1 MKRYDYNLELGDQ
14 LKALRKETG
23 MTQEH
28 VAELMD
34 VQPRTIL
41 EWERGV
47 QCRRVQDF
55 HKLLDIYDVSDQ
67 VRIDLV
73 MIAYG
78 RR

>member
-1 MKRYDYNLELGDQ
+1 MKCYDYNFELGDQ

-23 MTQEH
+23 MTQEQ

-41 EWERGV
+41 DWERGI
-47 QCRRVQDF
+47 QCRRVRDF
-55 HKLLDIYDVSDQ
+55 HRLLDLYGVSDAA
-67 VRIDLV
+67 RIDLV
-73 MIAYG
+73 QIAYG

>member
-1 MKRYDYNLELGDQ
+1 MKCYDYNFELGDQ

-23 MTQEH
+23 MTQEQ

-41 EWERGV
+41 DWERGI
-47 QCRRVQDF
+47 QCRRVRDF
-55 HKLLDIYDVSDQ
+55 QRLLDIYGVSDAA
-67 VRIDLV
+67 RIDLV
-73 MIAYG
+73 QIAYG

>member
-1 MKRYDYNLELGDQ
+1 MKRYDYNFELGDQ

-23 MTQEH
+23 MTQEQ
-28 VAELMD
+28 VAERLD

-41 EWERGV
+41 DWERGV
-47 QCRRVQDF
+47 QCRKVSDF

>member
-1 MKRYDYNLELGDQ
+1 MRRYDYNFELGDH
-14 LKALRKETG
+14 LKSLRKKTG
-23 MTQEH
+23 MTQEQ

-34 VQPRTIL
+34 VQPRTVL
-41 EWERGV
+41 GWERGI
-47 QCRRVQDF
+47 QCRRLRDF
-55 HKLLDIYDVSDQ
+55 HKLLDIYNVSDQ

>member
-1 MKRYDYNLELGDQ
+1 MKRYDYNFELGDQ

-23 MTQEH
+23 MTQEQ
-28 VAELMD
+28 VAERMD

-41 EWERGV
+41 DWERGV
-47 QCRRVQDF
+47 QCRRVRDF
-55 HKLLDIYDVSDQ
+55 HRLLDIYDVSDQ

>member
-28 VAELMD
+28 VAELMH

-41 EWERGV
+41 DWERGV
-47 QCRRVQDF
+47 QCRRVRDF
-55 HKLLDIYDVSDQ
+55 HRLLDIYGVSDEARKDFVQ
-67 VRIDLV
+67 
-73 MIAYG
+73 IAYG

>member
-47 QCRRVQDF
+47 QCRKVSDF